1 MMVNKEHLHLE
12 GLLKILS
19 IKASHNLGI
28 SDKLRTNFPNIVP
41 IKRPFVLNQKIQD
54 PN

>member
-12 GLLKILS
+12 GLLKILG

-28 SDKLRTNFPNIVP
+28 SDKLKKEFPNIVP
-41 IKRPFVLNQKIQD
+41 IKRPLVLNQNIQD